1 MQEGF
6 TVFCDYVLS
15 FLSGKKMVAERPC
28 FIRITSLLLERVFA
42 LVVKKK
48 LKKWAKKK
56 KKGRRRGIFNM
67 NIYTSQLS
75 QERESAFRQKTSL
88 IKAES
93 GIIPA
98 LC

>member
-48 LKKWAKKK
+48 K